1 MICPACG
8 ANLADDLKFCTQCGA
23 SLEMA
28 AMADAPVEAFTDA
41 PAAEVAY
48 DTTVLEPESAQTPIF
63 NTEIE
68 PEVFDYVP
76 EEPFVPEKPADKK
89 PMIFG
94 IIAMATGAITLILSC
109 CSVYTTCITIPLS
122 IVAIV
127 MGILGIIFS
136 KKANNKTALILSIV
150 GLALPIVG
158 AILAVLVYF
167 LIIGLGLGGS
177 LLAGLT
183 EGYYYY

>member
-94 IIAMATGAITLILSC
+94 IIALVTGVFSLLLSC
-109 CSVYTTCITIPLS
+109 CYYTSCFAIPFTIT
-122 IVAIV
+122 AIV
-127 MGILGIIFS
+127 MGILGIVFS
-136 KKANNKTALILSIV
+136 KKANDKKAFTLSVVGIVLPVLGIVLAIVSYILMV
-150 GLALPIVG
+150 
-158 AILAVLVYF
+158 ILGV
-167 LIIGLGLGGS
+167 GGS
-177 LLAGLT
+177 LLAGIT
-183 EGYYYY
+183 ESYYYY